1 MSRWIPFHIARP
13 LLDRKPYVVLSDFAT
28 SKNGESSPP
37 HVSEDFTEM
46 QRYDIHQDTNELGVE
61 MIDNEYGSS
70 DDDLGSDSDVGSFEK
85 EDNDI
90 GDILI
95 ELKSGR
101 RLRYKVCKRFQ
112 GHR

>member
-1 MSRWIPFHIARP
+1 
-13 LLDRKPYVVLSDFAT
+13 
-28 SKNGESSPP
+28 
-37 HVSEDFTEM
+37 M
-46 QRYDIHQDTNELGVE
+46 QQYDIQQDTNEPGVE

-85 EDNDI
+85 EDGDI

-101 RLRYKVCKRFQ
+101 LRYKVCKRFQ
-112 GHR
+112 GHPWLHSILLFEG